1 MRKISALILVLLSV
15 LNVRAQYPLV
25 SISDIQYVDFQNLSN
40 GIDTSSYFGDT
51 VEIEGIVTF
60 DPCDY
65 GLSST
70 GSRVGTWLQDPN
82 QSSWNGIHVLIDA
95 AAIGYSGTLSE
106 LNNAVQFIDNFQ
118 VGNKVRCTGIVGNF
132 GLNSSTP
139 VPGNTQVLLLPI
151 ASEITGIGSVPSPY
165 IINVDQFMLSDG
177 QGGQITQHTTGEVW
191 EGCYA
196 EIPNVQVV
204 DVSYGTGSNTGRIFW
219 SIQDQF
225 GNKMGVRDVSGWIRN
240 DTFDNFCTSIGSNT
254 PDTWDISPYI
264 GATVSYVRGQIL
276 EYCSSNSGCQYYISP
291 RDFNDI
297 GPITAAPPVVSNVT
311 LSNSVPGTSQSQTVS
326 ATITDVDGSVAIA
339 KLYYSIG
346 LGNTTFTSVSMTQSG
361 NTWSGTIPAQGPDS
375 TYVNYW
381 IKATDNLGYSTNYP
395 DSLATN
401 SFYWVKNDG
410 INSVKDIQYN
420 PSGSATPFLAGK
432 WLTNM
437 DLQGIVMATVGFYD
451 LGLTILQD
459 GEGAWHGIYLRGQ
472 NLSTLKRGDKI
483 KITSAKVFENFNVT
497 FLDSTTYLLLST
509 GNPLYAPY
517 MGLDPAAIHDAVFDQ
532 TEPYEGLLIGFNN
545 MFVVNQNPDDPST
558 FGEWAVDINTTDNI
572 GMRCDDYSND
582 IGFDFGLDSLS
593 LNQSLDYIYGILYYS
608 FGNWKLLPRN
618 KDDIAGYQTISGIEN
633 DPLNLLE
640 VKAYPNPA
648 KDVMHVA
655 ISLTQSQQVTISLHD
670 LTGRKVISESV
681 KLTTGENQLTLSS
694 TGVPAGVYMLTIS
707 SDQFSFA
714 EKMVVVK

>member
-1 MRKISALILVLLSV
+1 
-15 LNVRAQYPLV
+15 
-25 SISDIQYVDFQNLSN
+25 
-40 GIDTSSYFGDT
+40 
-51 VEIEGIVTF
+51 
-60 DPCDY
+60 
-65 GLSST
+65 
-70 GSRVGTWLQDPN
+70 
-82 QSSWNGIHVLIDA
+82 
-95 AAIGYSGTLSE
+95 
-106 LNNAVQFIDNFQ
+106 
-118 VGNKVRCTGIVGNF
+118 
-132 GLNSSTP
+132 
-139 VPGNTQVLLLPI
+139 
-151 ASEITGIGSVPSPY
+151 
-165 IINVDQFMLSDG
+165 
-177 QGGQITQHTTGEVW
+177 
-191 EGCYA
+191 
-196 EIPNVQVV
+196 
-204 DVSYGTGSNTGRIFW
+204 
-219 SIQDQF
+219 
-225 GNKMGVRDVSGWIRN
+225 
-240 DTFDNFCTSIGSNT
+240 
-254 PDTWDISPYI
+254 
-264 GATVSYVRGQIL
+264 
-276 EYCSSNSGCQYYISP
+276 
-291 RDFNDI
+291 
-297 GPITAAPPVVSNVT
+297 
-311 LSNSVPGTSQSQTVS
+311 
-326 ATITDVDGSVAIA
+326 
-339 KLYYSIG
+339 
-346 LGNTTFTSVSMTQSG
+346 
-361 NTWSGTIPAQGPDS
+361 
-375 TYVNYW
+375 
-381 IKATDNLGYSTNYP
+381 
-395 DSLATN
+395 
-401 SFYWVKNDG
+401 
-410 INSVKDIQYN
+410 
-420 PSGSATPFLAGK
+420 
-432 WLTNM
+432 M